1 MTLFA
6 QIILGVPVD
15 GPFDYSIPDA
25 LVSFAKPGCRARV
38 NFRNKKQVGY
48 IVGISGKPSVKIV
61 KPLID
66 VIDRQCPLL
75 TPSFLELSRQL
86 ALYYCCSWGMAVE
99 AGLPLVLRKGKPLDV
114 YPSSRGQTIENL
126 PGRSLLLFDL
136 DGNRRLCLYE
146 EKISGYLEQG
156 LSVIMLAP
164 DRQAAYIILDA
175 MQARFGERACL
186 LERDTKDELVQ
197 WLRVFSMKPV
207 IAIGTRS
214 AVFAPVQRPGC
225 IIIDDEQDYG
235 YKQDQSPHYHSR
247 TVAMMRCRIEHCDFV
262 AGSPAPSLELMYE
275 AQSGNIK
282 FEAIPRSRPWP
293 AIKIVDMKKLPL
305 LSKRQK
311 ITISGYLQ
319 NEVVASA
326 AAGEKYCFFQP

>member
-1 MTLFA
+1 LIFLDSSFIIGLFVEND
-6 QIILGVPVD
+6 QWHD
-15 GPFDYSIPDA
+15 DA
-25 LVSFAKPGCRARV
+25 LK
-38 NFRNKKQVGY
+38 
-48 IVGISGKPSVKIV
+48 
-61 KPLID
+61 
-66 VIDRQCPLL
+66 
-75 TPSFLELSRQL
+75 LSR
-86 ALYYCCSWGMAVE
+86 
-99 AGLPLVLRKGKPLDV
+99 
-114 YPSSRGQTIENL
+114 
-126 PGRSLLLFDL
+126 
-136 DGNRRLCLYE
+136 
-146 EKISGYLEQG
+146 
-156 LSVIMLAP
+156 
-164 DRQAAYIILDA
+164 YI
-175 MQARFGERACL
+175 
-186 LERDTKDELVQ
+186 DTKDELVQ

-293 AIKIVDMKKLPL
+293 AIKIVDMKNCPS
-305 LSKRQK
+305 SKRQK

-326 AAGEKYCFFQP
+326 DGWSKKYCIFSTVKDMPRRQYAPIAQDRFSARAAA